1 MQHIKRILDGF
12 LFGVGFCIAVAV
24 VVAGLLLAGVTSLM
38 QRGSDEGGG
47 GENHEE
53 ESNYASSEA
62 IIVTSS
68 NLVSRAGA
76 RFITATISN
85 TTAETF
91 SEVAVA
97 ANINHSD
104 GEFADFRVHL
114 SDVFPSFSQTNIT
127 IEFEEG
133 SSGTLIDSPTI
144 NLEIMVAPSSAEPA
158 KLK

>member
-12 LFGVGFCIAVAV
+12 LFGIGFCIAVAV
-24 VVAGLLLAGVTSLM
+24 VVAGLFLAGVTSLM
-38 QRGSDEGGG
+38 QATSDRGMENHDEGAD
-47 GENHEE
+47 
-53 ESNYASSEA
+53 YVSSEA

-97 ANINHSD
+97 ANINHAD
-104 GEFADFRVHL
+104 GELADFRVHL
-114 SDVFPSFSQTNIT
+114 TDVFPGFSQTNIT

-133 SSGTLIDSPTI
+133 SSETLIDSPTF
-144 NLEIMVAPSSAEPA
+144 NLEIMVTDH
-158 KLK
+158 